1 MLKIEIPYNADS
13 TFYYERIRHLK
24 WPVFLDS
31 AFQKG
36 REQNELARFD
46 IITANPFTTLITD
59 NSITTIDNN
68 SIGVSTSQDNPLEL
82 LHQIMNNYK
91 CDDTDLP
98 FVGGALGYF
107 SYSLGMK
114 SEKSHMI
121 PSMHFGIYDWALII
135 DHHHQKAFIASPL
148 FQKQTEEMISEIRAN
163 LSAENNKKEDFFSIE
178 SDIAESTNLHSYT
191 KQFNTVKD
199 YLKQGDCYQVNISKK
214 YQVKAKGE
222 SWCFYK
228 KFREINQSPFM
239 AYLCFD
245 EFELLSGSPERFLK
259 AVDGKVSTRPIKG
272 TRARGVN
279 QHEDRE
285 ALNFLINSAKDKAE
299 NLMIVDL
306 LRNDLGVS
314 CDSGSINVDELFTI
328 ETYPNV
334 HHLVSSVS
342 GVLKKESN
350 IYSLFENAFPGGSI
364 TGAPKKRAMEIIEE
378 LEEHAR
384 DFYCGSVAYFSFNER
399 LDSNISIRSI
409 ISKEETLFFYS
420 GGGLTIESNL
430 EDEYQE
436 IEDKVKNIKK
446 TILFFK
452 DNNEA

>member
-1 MLKIEIPYNADS
+1 MTP
-13 TFYYERIRHLK
+13 TFLLLAGIRLF
-24 WPVFLDS
+24 FLQS
-31 AFQKG
+31 WHEV
-36 REQNELARFD
+36 R
-46 IITANPFTTLITD
+46 
-59 NSITTIDNN
+59 
-68 SIGVSTSQDNPLEL
+68 
-82 LHQIMNNYK
+82 
-91 CDDTDLP
+91 
-98 FVGGALGYF
+98 
-107 SYSLGMK
+107 
-114 SEKSHMI
+114 KSHMI

-259 AVDGKVSTRPIKG
+259 AVDGRYQQGLSKG

-285 ALNFLINSAKDKAE
+285 ALNFLKNSAKDKAE
-299 NLMIVDL
+299 
-306 LRNDLGVS
+306 
-314 CDSGSINVDELFTI
+314 T
-328 ETYPNV
+328 
-334 HHLVSSVS
+334 
-342 GVLKKESN
+342 
-350 IYSLFENAFPGGSI
+350 
-364 TGAPKKRAMEIIEE
+364 
-378 LEEHAR
+378 
-384 DFYCGSVAYFSFNER
+384 
-399 LDSNISIRSI
+399 
-409 ISKEETLFFYS
+409 
-420 GGGLTIESNL
+420 
-430 EDEYQE
+430 
-436 IEDKVKNIKK
+436 
-446 TILFFK
+446 
-452 DNNEA
+452 